1 MASGYGSW
9 VGGDDWRAYVEITLK
24 TEDATT
30 GTFTVKAWLQSGP
43 SGASSVSSNI
53 QGWAGIWDGVT
64 NGYRWSGA
72 VNVGSFGNNQWI
84 TSSSTPF
91 KSQDFVVQKTHAK
104 QTVWGYSE
112 VDGVDGTVYKGYKSK
127 AQATLELAAKTSYT
141 VTYHANNGTGA
152 PSALTKW
159 HDEALTLSSTKPT
172 RTGYTFVGWNTSGT
186 ATAKNAAYDGGKSYT
201 TNQALDLYAVW
212 KANAAAPTITS
223 FMAYRST
230 DGSRDESSTEQ
241 ITVECA
247 WTMDSGASNRSVVF
261 KYKIGSGS
269 EVTKTVSSPAV
280 SGSTTQPYDVSFSG
294 TSRMTV
300 TAVVTDSTHGLTATR
315 TVTIGPI
322 FKPFHMANKGYAAA
336 FFGIADSA
344 WDRILK
350 IFGRL
355 AIDGRSVSY
364 LEGAKGNAGIRFY
377 KQATGVNQWNPAF
390 IIQTKGGGAW
400 QVGNYDGEELRV
412 TYHSKST
419 IDANTNGP
427 DVNIGLGNTVRNW
440 HKAIS
445 SWNVITT
452 TTGTTAKTFSNLK
465 DAGYSEVM
473 VVGTYTT
480 NASYG
485 GSVVIPID
493 QLSTTERDWYL
504 GGGHWSAGWGA
515 TCKLSLTKMTP
526 YQVRYNGN
534 NGNGTW
540 TLYAR

>member
-1 MASGYGSW
+1 MADKKGSYYNNGSYN
-9 VGGDDWRAYVEITLK
+9 VYRACIRYET
-24 TEDATT
+24 TATT
-30 GTFTVKAWLQSGP
+30 DTSVTIRCRSWCQMGEGHD
-43 SGASSVSSNI
+43 SGANI
-53 QGWAGIWDGVT
+53 QGWAYITDSYSSWVKGSKYLNAGDESEFLGDITKTIQKTEQAQTITCSGQVWGSTWNAYSPWVNATVTVPALQSWDVT
-64 NGYRWSGA
+64 YNANGGSGA
-72 VNVGSFGNNQWI
+72 
-84 TSSSTPF
+84 PAA
-91 KSQDFVVQKTHAK
+91 QKK
-104 QTVWGYSE
+104 YYG
-112 VDGVDGTVYKGYKSK
+112 K
-127 AQATLELAAKTSYT
+127 
-141 VTYHANNGTGA
+141 
-152 PSALTKW
+152 
-159 HDEALTLSSTKPT
+159 ALTLSSATPT
-172 RTGYTFVGWNTSGT
+172 RSGYTFQGWATSSGGSV
-186 ATAKNAAYDGGKSYT
+186 AYRAGASYAGNAALS
-201 TNQALDLYAVW
+201 LYAVW
-212 KANAAAPTITS
+212 RANAAAPTIS
-223 FMAYRST
+223 KLVAYRST
-230 DGSRDESSTEQ
+230 NGARDESSTEQ
-241 ITVECA
+241 ITIECA
-247 WTMDSGASNRSVVF
+247 WTMDSGASSRSVVF
-261 KYKIGSGS
+261 KYKIGSAS

-344 WDRILK
+344 WDKILK

-364 LEGAKGNAGIRFY
+364 VEGAKGNAGIRFY
-377 KQATGVNQWNPAF
+377 KQATGADQWNPCAV
-390 IIQTKGGGAW
+390 IQTKGGGSW
-400 QVGNYDGEELRV
+400 TIGNYNGEELRFV
-412 TYHSKST
+412 YFTKANIDSSTNTETLNMSLGTTQKS
-419 IDANTNGP
+419 
-427 DVNIGLGNTVRNW
+427 W

-445 SWNVITT
+445 GWNVITT

-465 DAGYSEVM
+465 DAGYSEVLI
-473 VVGTYTT
+473 VGTYTT
-480 NASYG
+480 SASYG

-515 TCKLSLTKMTP
+515 ACKLSLTKMTP

>member
-1 MASGYGSW
+1 MATGYGSW
-9 VGGDDWRAYVEITLK
+9 VGGDDWRAYVDISLK

-64 NGYRWSGA
+64 NGYRWSSQ

-91 KSQDFVVQKTHAK
+91 KSQDFVVQKTHAS
-104 QTVWGYSE
+104 QTVWGYSD
-112 VDGVDGTVYKGYKSK
+112 VIASSGIYDGSESK
-127 AQATLELAAKTSYT
+127 AQATLSLSAKTSYK
-141 VTYHANNGTGA
+141 VTYYANGGSGA

-159 HDEALTLSSTKPT
+159 HGESLTLSSTKPT
-172 RTGYTFVGWNTSGT
+172 RTGYTFVGWNTSNT
-186 ATAKNAAYDGGKSYT
+186 ATAKNASYDGGKSYT
-201 TNQALDLYAVW
+201 SDSKLDLYAVW

-223 FMAYRST
+223 FRAYRST

-247 WTMDSGASNRSVVF
+247 WSMDSGASDRSVVF

-280 SGSTTQPYDVSFSG
+280 SGSTTQPYAVSFAG

-344 WDRILK
+344 WDKILK

-364 LEGAKGNAGIRFY
+364 VEGAKGNAGIRFY
-377 KQATGVNQWNPAF
+377 KQATGADQWNPCAV
-390 IIQTKGGGAW
+390 IQTKGGGSW
-400 QVGNYDGEELRV
+400 TVGNYNGEELRFV
-412 TYHSKST
+412 YFTKANIDSSTNTETLNMSLGTTQKS
-419 IDANTNGP
+419 
-427 DVNIGLGNTVRNW
+427 W

-445 SWNVITT
+445 GWNVITT

-465 DAGYSEVM
+465 DAGYSEVLI
-473 VVGTYTT
+473 VGTYTT
-480 NASYG
+480 SASYG

-515 TCKLSLTKMTP
+515 ACKLSLTKMTP